1 MPAIL
6 GVLLALAL
14 LLEMLPI
21 ATQEAVQGAA
31 TVRAHEVASQAHAIA
46 LAVENYTQSNYAA
59 ILANTKSGP
68 QTIPLSA
75 LVTTG
80 YLPAGTSAVDAYD
93 QTWQISFYQPAAND
107 IDALINVTGGRPVH
121 PDMLP
126 ELAAEIGQRGGFQP
140 NSGNG
145 LYNADVGDAVGAFGG
160 WKVPVA
166 SFGLAPQPGT
176 PAALVYF
183 NSGTVSSTY
192 LYRVAVPGN
201 PQVNTMQTNLNTGG
215 NAVTNTGT
223 VQFTTNPASGV
234 IYQGEGCGQNGAI
247 GTNSNGSGQ
256 LMVCQGGS
264 WQPEKAAPVTMRVF
278 SSGSSSPFNGYVG
291 WFNWCGIGNFY
302 IGGSNYDGGATYPV
316 AGPNAQGQYL
326 WYASSK
332 YGIGV
337 NCYNMTGITNL
348 PFGGWP

>member
-1 MPAIL
+1 MPAIF
-6 GVLLALAL
+6 GVLLAIAL
-14 LLEMLPI
+14 LLEMVPI

-46 LAVENYTQSNYAA
+46 LAVEGYVQSNYAA
-59 ILANTKSGP
+59 ILANTAGGP

-93 QTWQISFYQPAAND
+93 QTWQVSFYQPAAND

-126 ELAAEIGQRGGFQP
+126 ALAAEIGQQGGFQP

-145 LYNADVGDAVGAFGG
+145 LYNADAGDAIGAFGG

-234 IYQGEGCGQNGAI
+234 IYQGEGCGSNGAI

-264 WQPEKAAPVTMRVF
+264 WQPAAPPPHLTLALF
-278 SSGSSSPFNGYVG
+278 EEIGGCNGCTSYVG
-291 WFNWCGIGNFY
+291 WYTQCNISGIMV
-302 IGGSNYDGGATYPV
+302 GGHGANTNNRIDYTYPV
-316 AGPNAQGQYL
+316 AGPNSQGQYL
-326 WYASSK
+326 W
-332 YGIGV
+332 
-337 NCYNMTGITNL
+337 
-348 PFGGWP
+348 

>member
-6 GVLLALAL
+6 GALLALIILLRVFPVGIQEYAL
-14 LLEMLPI
+14 GMR
-21 ATQEAVQGAA
+21 
-31 TVRAHEVASQAHAIA
+31 TVRAHEVASEGHTIA
-46 LAVENYTQSNYAA
+46 QAVESYVQSNYAA
-59 ILANTKSGP
+59 ILTSTAGGP
-68 QTIPLSA
+68 TTIPLSA
-75 LVTTG
+75 LITTG
-80 YLPAGTSAVDAYD
+80 YLPPSTSAVNAYG

-126 ELAAEIGQRGGFQP
+126 EVASEMGQQGGFQP
-140 NSGNG
+140 NTGPG
-145 LYNADVGDAVGAFGG
+145 LYQADTGNAVGAFGG
-160 WKVPVA
+160 WKLPVTQ
-166 SFGLAPQPGT
+166 FGLTAQPGT

-234 IYQGEGCGQNGAI
+234 IYPGEACGSNGAI

-256 LMVCQGGS
+256 LMVCQGGAWTS
-264 WQPEKAAPVTMRVF
+264 YAPKQWTLVGEF
-278 SSGSSSPFNGYVG
+278 GYFNPGTGYLMWANTCVVEGVYVG
-291 WFNWCGIGNFY
+291 GH
-302 IGGSNYDGGATYPV
+302 GSNVGNRSESVYPV

-326 WYASSK
+326 WYEANQN
-332 YGIGV
+332 YIGV
-337 NCYNMTGITNL
+337 MTDCYD
-348 PFGGWP
+348 FS

>member
-6 GVLLALAL
+6 GVILALVL
-14 LLEMLPI
+14 LLKIFPLGI
-21 ATQEAVQGAA
+21 QEYAVGIQ
-31 TVRAHEVASQAHAIA
+31 TVRAHEVASQARTIA
-46 LAVENYTQSNYAA
+46 LAVQNYVQSNYAA
-59 ILANTKSGP
+59 ILAGTKGGP

-75 LVTTG
+75 LITTG
-80 YLPAGTSAVDAYD
+80 FLPAGTSAVNAYD
-93 QTWQISFYQPAAND
+93 QTWQVSFYQPAKND
-107 IDALINVTGGRPVH
+107 IDALVNTVGGRPVH

-126 ELAAEIGQRGGFQP
+126 ELAAQIGQEGGFQP
-140 NSGNG
+140 VATG
-145 LYNADVGDAVGAFGG
+145 LYQGDGGDAIGAFGG
-160 WKVPVA
+160 WKVPVT

-176 PAALVYF
+176 PSALVYF

-234 IYQGEGCGQNGAI
+234 IYQGEACSQNGAI

-256 LMVCQGGS
+256 LMACQGGT
-264 WQPEKAAPVTMRVF
+264 WQPAAPTPKVNV
-278 SSGSSSPFNGYVG
+278 SYVG
-291 WFNWCGIGNFY
+291 NWTIGNGANGPLAWASY
-302 IGGSNYDGGATYPV
+302 CSINSGATWGGTAGYGHSYALYPV

-326 WYASSK
+326 WWVTAS
-332 YGIGV
+332 GQA
-337 NCYNMTGITNL
+337 NMGAVCFDLSN
-348 PFGGWP
+348 